1 MILILPS
8 SQQLMNRN
16 QNNKKK
22 RVKEKLKN
30 RIQRVQEETMIGPK
44 EPTSRKVLLVVNK
57 RRMIMIMNINQKG
70 KIQEIANTL
79 GSRKKR

>member
-1 MILILPS
+1 
-8 SQQLMNRN
+8 MNRN
-16 QNNKKK
+16 QSNKKK

-30 RIQRVQEETMIGPK
+30 PIQRVQEETMIGPK
-44 EPTSRKVLLVVNK
+44 EPTSRKVLLLVNK
-57 RRMIMIMNINQKG
+57 KRTIMIMNISQKG

>member
-1 MILILPS
+1 MILILQL
-8 SQQLMNRN
+8 SQQRMNRN
-16 QNNKKK
+16 QSNKKK

>member
-1 MILILPS
+1 MILILLS

-16 QNNKKK
+16 QSNKKK